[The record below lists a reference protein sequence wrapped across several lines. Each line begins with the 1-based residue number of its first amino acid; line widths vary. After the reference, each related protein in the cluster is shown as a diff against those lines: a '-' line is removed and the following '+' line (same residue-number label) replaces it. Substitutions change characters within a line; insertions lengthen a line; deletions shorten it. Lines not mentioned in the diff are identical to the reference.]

1 MQLRDQNVVIIG
13 GSSGIGLATACL
25 AQSQGAVVTIT
36 GRSEDKLQR
45 AANDLGVAK
54 TAILD
59 IAKEADIRQLFTD
72 CHSIDH
78 LVVLGASLA
87 LGAIRD
93 APLEDLSC
101 SITDRL
107 LGAIQVIRHA
117 IPKMSGG
124 SITLMSGLLA
134 SRPVVGM
141 AAVAAAIGGIEAMT
155 RALAL
160 ELAPIRV
167 NAIAP
172 GYIDTPMLRAALN
185 DQYEGVVKAQSATL
199 PMQRIGTAEETARAI
214 VFLMTSGFITGE
226 ILHVDGGARLI

>member
-1 MQLRDQNVVIIG
+1 MELKDQNVVIIG
-13 GSSGIGLATACL
+13 GSSGIGLATAYL

-36 GRSEDKLQR
+36 GRSEDKLRQ
-45 AANDLGVAK
+45 AASDLGVAK
-54 TAILD
+54 TAILE
-59 IAKEADIRQLFTD
+59 IAKEADVRQLFTD
-72 CHSIDH
+72 CHTIDH
-78 LVVLGASLA
+78 LVILGAGLA
-87 LGAIRD
+87 LGAMRD
-93 APLEDLSC
+93 ASLEDLSLP
-101 SITDRL
+101 ITDRL

-141 AAVAAAIGGIEAMT
+141 SAVAAAIGGIEAMT

-160 ELAPIRV
+160 ELAPVRV

-172 GYIDTPMLRAALN
+172 GYIDTPLLRSALN
-185 DQYEGVVKAQSATL
+185 DRYEEIVKAQSAIL
-199 PMQRIGTAEETARAI
+199 PAQRIGTSEETARAI

-226 ILHVDGGARLI
+226 ILHIDGGARLI

>member
-1 MQLRDQNVVIIG
+1 MQLKDQNVIIIG
-13 GSSGIGLATACL
+13 GSSGIGLATAYL

-59 IAKEADIRQLFTD
+59 MAKETDIRQLFTD
-72 CHSIDH
+72 CPAIDH
-78 LVVLGASLA
+78 LVILGASLA
-87 LGAIRD
+87 LGAMQD
-93 APLEDLSC
+93 APLEDLSRP
-101 SITDRL
+101 ITDRL

-124 SITLMSGLLA
+124 SVTLMSGLLA

-141 AAVAAAIGGIEAMT
+141 SAVAAAIGGIEAMT

-160 ELAPIRV
+160 ELAPVRV

-185 DQYEGVVKAQSATL
+185 DQYKGVVKAQSATL
-199 PMQRIGTAEETARAI
+199 PVQRIGTAEETARAI

-226 ILHVDGGARLI
+226 ILHIDGGARLI

>member
-1 MQLRDQNVVIIG
+1 MQLKDQNVVIIG
-13 GSSGIGLATACL
+13 GSSGIGLATAGL

-36 GRSEDKLQR
+36 GRSEDKLRR

-59 IAKEADIRQLFTD
+59 IAKEPDIRQLFID
-72 CHSIDH
+72 RQPIDH
-78 LVVLGASLA
+78 LVILGASLA

-93 APLEDLSC
+93 APFENLSHP
-101 SITDRL
+101 ITDRL

-117 IPKMSGG
+117 IPNMSGG
-124 SITLMSGLLA
+124 SITLISGLLA

-141 AAVAAAIGGIEAMT
+141 SAVAAAIGGIEAMT

-160 ELAPIRV
+160 ELAPIRI

-185 DQYEGVVKAQSATL
+185 DQYEGVVKAHSATL

-214 VFLMTSGFITGE
+214 VFLMTSGYITGE
-226 ILHVDGGARLI
+226 ILHIDGGARLI

>member
-1 MQLRDQNVVIIG
+1 MQLKDQNVVIIG
-13 GSSGIGLATACL
+13 GSSGIGLATAYL
-25 AQSQGAVVTIT
+25 SQSQGAVVTIT
-36 GRSEDKLQR
+36 GRSENKLRR

-59 IAKEADIRQLFTD
+59 IAKEADIHQLFID
-72 CHSIDH
+72 CHSINH
-78 LVVLGASLA
+78 LVILGASLA
-87 LGAIRD
+87 LGGIRD

-101 SITDRL
+101 PITDRL

-185 DQYEGVVKAQSATL
+185 DQYEDVVKAQSAIL

-226 ILHVDGGARLI
+226 ILHIDGGARLI

>member
-1 MQLRDQNVVIIG
+1 MQLKDQNVVIIG
-13 GSSGIGLATACL
+13 GSSGIGLATASL
-25 AQSQGAVVTIT
+25 AQSQGAVITIT
-36 GRSEDKLQR
+36 GRSKDKLQR
-45 AANDLGVAK
+45 AANDLDVAK
-54 TAILD
+54 TAVLD
-59 IAKEADIRQLFTD
+59 IAKEGDIRQLFTD
-72 CHSIDH
+72 CHAINH
-78 LVVLGASLA
+78 LVILGASLA

-93 APLEDLSC
+93 APFKDLSLP
-101 SITDRL
+101 ITDRL
-107 LGAIQVIRHA
+107 LGAIQLIRHA
-117 IPKMSGG
+117 VPKMSDG

-141 AAVAAAIGGIEAMT
+141 SAVAAAIGGIEAMT

-160 ELAPIRV
+160 ELAPVRV

-185 DQYEGVVKAQSATL
+185 DQYEEVVKAQSTTL

-226 ILHVDGGARLI
+226 ILHIDGGARLI

>member
-1 MQLRDQNVVIIG
+1 MQLKDQNVVIIG
-13 GSSGIGLATACL
+13 GSSGIGLATAYL

-36 GRSEDKLQR
+36 GRSEDKLRQ
-45 AANDLGVAK
+45 AANDLGMAK

-59 IAKEADIRQLFTD
+59 IAKEADARQLFTD
-72 CHSIDH
+72 CHAIDH
-78 LVVLGASLA
+78 LVILGASLA
-87 LGAIRD
+87 LGAMRD
-93 APLEDLSC
+93 APLEDLSLP
-101 SITDRL
+101 ITDRL

-117 IPKMSGG
+117 VPKISGG

-141 AAVAAAIGGIEAMT
+141 SAVAAAIGGIEAMT

-160 ELAPIRV
+160 ELAPVRV

-172 GYIDTPMLRAALN
+172 GYIDTPMLRAALD
-185 DQYEGVVKAQSATL
+185 DQYEEVVKAQSATL

-226 ILHVDGGARLI
+226 ILHIDGGARLI

>member
-1 MQLRDQNVVIIG
+1 MQLKNQNVVIIG
-13 GSSGIGLATACL
+13 GSSGMGLATAYL

-36 GRSEDKLQR
+36 GRSEDKLQQ
-45 AANDLGVAK
+45 AASDLGGAK

-59 IAKEADIRQLFTD
+59 LAKEADIHQLFTD

-78 LVVLGASLA
+78 LVVLAGSLA

-93 APLEDLSC
+93 APLEDLSRP
-101 SITDRL
+101 ITERI

-117 IPKMSGG
+117 IPKMSDG
-124 SITLMSGLLA
+124 SITLTSGPLA

-141 AAVAAAIGGIEAMT
+141 SALAAAIGGVEAMT

-160 ELAPIRV
+160 ELAPVRV

-172 GYIDTPMLRAALN
+172 GNVNTSMSRPALY
-185 DQYEGVVKAQSATL
+185 DQYEEVFKAQSATL
-199 PMQRIGTAEETARAI
+199 PVQRMGTAEETARAI

-226 ILHVDGGARLI
+226 ILHIDGGARLI

>member
-1 MQLRDQNVVIIG
+1 MQLKDQNVIIIG
-13 GSSGIGLATACL
+13 GSSGIGLATAYL

-36 GRSEDKLQR
+36 GRSEDKLRR

-59 IAKEADIRQLFTD
+59 IAKETDIHQLFTD
-72 CHSIDH
+72 CHAIDH

-93 APLEDLSC
+93 APSEDLSRP
-101 SITDRL
+101 ITDRL

-124 SITLMSGLLA
+124 SVTLMSGLLA
-134 SRPVVGM
+134 SRPVIGM
-141 AAVAAAIGGIEAMT
+141 SAVAAAIGGIEAMT

-160 ELAPIRV
+160 ELSPVRV

-172 GYIDTPMLRAALN
+172 GYIDTPMLRAALD
-185 DQYEGVVKAQSATL
+185 DQYEEVVKAQAATL
-199 PMQRIGTAEETARAI
+199 PMQRIGTAEETAKAI

-226 ILHVDGGARLI
+226 ILHIDGGARLI